1 MERIV
6 RTLLSHPSTLTAVAL
21 EKRSAGPTHR
31 RDRKYNEVKLQTKFK
46 QGNKIYKVNKK
57 TTQT

>member
-31 RDRKYNEVKLQTKFK
+31 RDRKYNEVKLQNKVQTREQDI
-46 QGNKIYKVNKK
+46 QGK
-57 TTQT
+57 